1 MGIGAV
7 FENATQK
14 KERRIIFA
22 VSRAIVGHFNI
33 TKKNLIVD
41 RHPPVHHIGHHQI
54 NRWNG
59 RKPSNSKVPEL
70 WSITQHPNNYVEI
83 QYLNYKR
90 ATTKIHKRSGIMYHS
105 AAVQATAITAVIS
118 RPVEKKKCNFQA
130 TASKEQENQRKEPDK
145 NRQQHRR
152 KWCACEVL
160 STIRLI

>member
-14 KERRIIFA
+14 KKRRIIFA

-118 RPVEKKKCNFQA
+118 RPVEKKNVI
-130 TASKEQENQRKEPDK
+130 SR
-145 NRQQHRR
+145 RRHRR
-152 KWCACEVL
+152 SKR
-160 STIRLI
+160 IRERNQTRTGSSIVENSARVRSSPQ